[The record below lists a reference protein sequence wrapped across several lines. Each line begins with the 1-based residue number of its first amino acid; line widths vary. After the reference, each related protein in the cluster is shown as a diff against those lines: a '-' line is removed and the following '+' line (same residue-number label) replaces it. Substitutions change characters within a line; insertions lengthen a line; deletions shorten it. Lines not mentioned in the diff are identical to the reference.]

1 MKTNTIKNLFFWI
14 FLLFSGSLSAI
25 PSEAEFRK
33 LAETWTL
40 HQDGSQEY
48 RYYKELTLF
57 THTAMNSTYGQTFI
71 TYNPDFQEL
80 KIHSAY
86 VKQKDGTTIQTPD
99 NAFVE
104 VLPAGAA
111 DAPAYNRLKEM
122 VIVHTGLELGY
133 DLSGLFGYFQGRVSP
148 GNRCMQTI
156 RRKFTDKGIQPDL
169 QFTGLRY
176 SALCPSSAKSATPKI
191 ATTRQAATEM
201 DIPQSTG
208 PIERT
213 GYRFT
218 ER

>member
-86 VKQKDGTTIQTPD
+86 VNKRMERRSKLRTMPLSKYCLPVQRMLRPTI
-99 NAFVE
+99 
-104 VLPAGAA
+104 G
-111 DAPAYNRLKEM
+111 
-122 VIVHTGLELGY
+122 
-133 DLSGLFGYFQGRVSP
+133 
-148 GNRCMQTI
+148 
-156 RRKFTDKGIQPDL
+156 
-169 QFTGLRY
+169 
-176 SALCPSSAKSATPKI
+176 
-191 ATTRQAATEM
+191 
-201 DIPQSTG
+201 
-208 PIERT
+208 
-213 GYRFT
+213 
-218 ER
+218 

>member
-86 VKQKDGTTIQTPD
+86 VKQKDGTTIQTVT
-99 NAFVE
+99 AALRE
-104 VLPAGAA
+104 AGCRISGDSAGIA
-111 DAPAYNRLKEM
+111 CRCS
-122 VIVHTGLELGY
+122 GC
-133 DLSGLFGYFQGRVSP
+133 SGL
-148 GNRCMQTI
+148 
-156 RRKFTDKGIQPDL
+156 
-169 QFTGLRY
+169 
-176 SALCPSSAKSATPKI
+176 
-191 ATTRQAATEM
+191 
-201 DIPQSTG
+201 QSV
-208 PIERT
+208 ERNGHRT
-213 GYRFT
+213 YRT
-218 ER
+218 